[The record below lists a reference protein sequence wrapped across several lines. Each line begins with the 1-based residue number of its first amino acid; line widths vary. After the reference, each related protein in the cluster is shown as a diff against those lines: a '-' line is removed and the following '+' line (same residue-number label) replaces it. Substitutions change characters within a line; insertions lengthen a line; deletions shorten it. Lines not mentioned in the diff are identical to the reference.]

1 MSVELL
7 TPFRKKML
15 VVSILSASF
24 LFLLNQFLLI
34 TAFPQIMEDFSI
46 NATQVQ
52 WLTTSFL
59 LTTTTLIPTMGY
71 FMGRFQA
78 RTLTFVA
85 ISFFI
90 LGTLLA
96 IFAQTFMLLIVAR
109 VIQAVGAGMMLPL
122 VQTVLLLVYPIEK
135 RGYAMGLMTMVVNVA
150 PAIGPSIA
158 GYIVDLSSWRF
169 LFWLVLPLAI
179 ALFVLNSIFM
189 QNITEKGQARLSIPS
204 LFFSAIGFAGTIL
217 AISNFSV
224 YGLASMYVIIPAV
237 IGMLALTTFIW
248 IQLISDQP
256 MLNLRL
262 FRLKWFVH
270 GTLLSFVISILLLS
284 TETLLPLF
292 IQDVQ
297 GRTAFISG
305 MTLLPGTLLLS
316 VTSFLAGKWFDQYG
330 GKVLGIIGYSVM
342 AVTFMWFTIMGADT
356 TVIAMIVCFSLFM
369 GAVGIVMTPAT
380 AIAMN
385 ALQQEDLPHG
395 TAIVN
400 TVKQFGA
407 ALGVTILTTV
417 VSIQAAQPE
426 YSYIEGTLRGLSM
439 AFATMG
445 VFSFIALL
453 LVLYTKNRSRSKN
466 TLL

>member
-7 TPFRKKML
+7 TPLRKKML

-34 TAFPQIMEDFSI
+34 TAFPQIMEDFSV

-52 WLTTSFL
+52 WLTTAFL
-59 LTTTTLIPTMGY
+59 LTTTILIPTMGY
-71 FMGRFQA
+71 FMGRFHA
-78 RTLTFVA
+78 RSLTFVA

-90 LGTLLA
+90 VGTILA
-96 IFAQTFMLLIVAR
+96 IFAQTFSLLIVAR
-109 VIQAVGAGMMLPL
+109 VVQAVGAGMMLPL

-169 LFWLVLPLAI
+169 LFWLVLPLAV
-179 ALFVLNSIFM
+179 LLLVLNVIFM
-189 QNITEKGQARLSIPS
+189 RNITEKANATLSVPS
-204 LFFSAIGFAGTIL
+204 LIFSAIGFAGIIL

-224 YGLASMYVIIPAV
+224 YGISLYVIIPAV
-237 IGMLALTTFIW
+237 IGVMSLSFFIW
-248 IQLISDQP
+248 SQLTSERP

-270 GTLLSFVISILLLS
+270 GTVLSFLISVLLLS

-297 GRTAFISG
+297 ERSAFISG

-316 VTSFLAGKWFDQYG
+316 VTSFLAGRWFDRYG
-330 GKVLGIIGYSVM
+330 GKILGIIGYSIMGLTFVWF
-342 AVTFMWFTIMGADT
+342 TFMGAET
-356 TVIAMIVCFSLFM
+356 SVATMIICFSLFM

-385 ALQQEDLPHG
+385 ALKQKDLPHG
-395 TAIVN
+395 TAILN
-400 TVKQFGA
+400 TVKQFAA
-407 ALGVTILTTV
+407 ALGVTVLTTL
-417 VSIQAAQPE
+417 VSLSAARPE
-426 YSYIEGTLRGLSM
+426 YGYAEGTLIGLSL

-445 VFSFIALL
+445 VLSFIALML
-453 LVLYTKNRSRSKN
+453 AIFTRNRSKSSN
-466 TLL
+466 TFM